1 MRKYWCCDVLS
12 PRPELVGLSL
22 KLRIAEANVA
32 YAFFKTETE
41 SVSILKCSWVGV
53 EEDTVSEMC

>member
-1 MRKYWCCDVLS
+1 MRKYWYCDVLS
-12 PRPELVGLSL
+12 PRPKLVGLSL

-32 YAFFKTETE
+32 YGFFKTETE

-53 EEDTVSEMC
+53 EEDTVTEMC